1 MLDAYYWAWVT
12 SLVACGLYGFY
23 RWLLR
28 KRRKCFEV
36 FKDTGIPGPPT
47 DSLISGNADA
57 FWKPTQIE
65 SISRWLKQYGD
76 VFGTCCTYTSTF
88 LCGATALLSP
98 VDVPGKKLGHA
109 CSSSSAHRK

>member
-76 VFGTCCTYTSTF
+76 VFGFF
-88 LCGATALLSP
+88 LGAVPIVVTKDLDMIRDIMNKDFRNFTARGVRML
-98 VDVPGKKLGHA
+98 
-109 CSSSSAHRK
+109 